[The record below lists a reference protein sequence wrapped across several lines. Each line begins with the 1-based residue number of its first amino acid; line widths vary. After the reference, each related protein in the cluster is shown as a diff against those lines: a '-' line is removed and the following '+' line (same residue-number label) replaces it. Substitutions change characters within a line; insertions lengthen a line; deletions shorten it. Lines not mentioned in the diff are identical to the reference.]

1 MIPKRIA
8 ILGDSWA
15 HGEWSVVSGRGTV
28 THPGLSHYL
37 HQKWP
42 ELEII
47 NFGTAGGRNLYQL
60 DTLSEY
66 NVADFDAVVV
76 FWTDPGRDVINELD
90 TNLNYR
96 DLTIEKYEQ
105 KCQKYSNQNIVRLN
119 DLGIPIAL
127 IGGHVSLPEIKEK
140 YTNLYPVVDRML
152 NLAKHPFM
160 CGESLTRI
168 QGKVHN
174 KIEWHALDR
183 YGAGKLTEEFWYDVQ
198 QKMAGERWKLNLE
211 FFNDLGHGNRHL
223 HKLTSIKVIEQV
235 EQW

>member
-1 MIPKRIA
+1 MELKRLA

-15 HGEWSVVSGRGTV
+15 HGEWTVVSDRGSV

-37 HQKWP
+37 YKKWP

-47 NFGTAGGRNLYQL
+47 NFAVSGGGNLYQL
-60 DTLSEY
+60 DRISEY
-66 NVADFDAVVV
+66 CIADFDAVVV

-90 TNLNYR
+90 KTESFSE
-96 DLTIEKYEQ
+96 LTIEKYEQ
-105 KCQKYSNQNIVRLN
+105 KCRKYTNKNLIGLN
-119 DLGIPIAL
+119 NLGIPVAL
-127 IGGHVSLPEIKEK
+127 IGGHVSLPEIDEV
-140 YTNLYPVVDRML
+140 YTNLYPVVDRMT

-160 CGESLTRI
+160 CGESLHRI
-168 QGKVHN
+168 QGEVHN

-183 YGAGKLTEEFWYDVQ
+183 YGSEMLPAEFWADVQ
-198 QKMAGERWKLNLE
+198 VKMSHERWRLNLE

-223 HKLTSIKVIEQV
+223 HELASIKVIEQV